1 MTTQRRQRPT
11 RATDEQQVTFPVSP
25 EMLRTLLR
33 LAPDVT
39 VTGARIDRTSG
50 DIVFTLDAPRAPKNA
65 TGLTVQ
71 YLRVPGKD
79 TIMTRPEW
87 QYAEPEPGLDGAA

>member
-1 MTTQRRQRPT
+1 MTAQRRQRPA
-11 RATDEQQVTFPVSP
+11 RSTDEQQVTFPVSP

-39 VTGARIDRTSG
+39 VTGARRDPATG
-50 DIVFTLDAPRAPKNA
+50 DIVFSLDAPRAPKNA

-79 TIMTRPEW
+79 TIMARPEW
-87 QYAEPEPGLDGAA
+87 QYAEPDPGMDGAA